1 MVVLLL
7 VASSLYVPV
16 IVTICLG
23 AKISRC
29 QYVNMSPRDITT
41 YLRLVLILA
50 SYIST
55 NRILRFAGQAF
66 KMSPRKLLR
75 RYIKATCY

>member
-1 MVVLLL
+1 
-7 VASSLYVPV
+7 
-16 IVTICLG
+16 
-23 AKISRC
+23 
-29 QYVNMSPRDITT
+29 MSPRDITT

-75 RYIKATCY
+75 PYIKAT